1 MVLATGIIKL
11 INKPL
16 IHLSLEKVAAYADH
30 EVIVE
35 VDDNIVLIVGNPQGI
50 LGQQLRPCQI
60 HSLN

>member
-1 MVLATGIIKL
+1 VQATGIIKL
-11 INKPL
+11 INKAT
-16 IHLSLEKVAAYADH
+16 IHLSREEVGVYADH